1 MYKRNEGA
9 GRLHRRAYE
18 NLCLFSFILLLKSV
32 VAWSV
37 VFHDGA
43 NWAIIQTE
51 LPFFILVFSLIEW
64 FAAKRKVLYYMLVNF
79 CMTLIYFA
87 VIMYYK
93 YYGVIATYHSL
104 KQAKKV
110 THVGESALSL
120 LTPYYLFLFI
130 DIVLFL
136 VLIIQPKYGSIWK
149 KPTLRMSHKVLT
161 CTISASF
168 ALCLFNIWP
177 VHASMNEINKAKSMG
192 ILNYEVYKV
201 VADRLEK
208 EVLIAPG
215 DISQEAINDTKGTSP
230 LKDEPKF
237 HGINKGMNLILV
249 QMESF
254 QNFLIDL
261 KMDGQEITPNLNQ
274 LIKNNTYFPH
284 FYSNAGQGT
293 TSDAEF
299 VVNTSFY
306 VPKDEPA
313 TSSKYMDKQLPSL
326 PHLLKENGYFTA
338 TFHTNSVDFWNR
350 NRLYRAIGFER
361 YYDRA
366 FFGEDDPIAFGASD
380 EVLYSKTSSE
390 MSILDDRNQPFYAMV
405 ISMSAH
411 HPYHLPEEKVEM
423 ELPDRFKD
431 TLIGD
436 YIQAQHYADVAL
448 GQFLDEMIE
457 SGLWDNSLVV
467 FYGDHQ
473 GIPITGLTGEEKE
486 LMNPLLGH
494 DYGYTDMMNIPF
506 IVHSPSGQL
515 PPVINTTGGQIDI
528 LPTVANLLG
537 TPLGHQ
543 LVLGEDLF
551 NQESNLI
558 PLRHFLPDGSFINDK
573 ILYMTGNNYADG
585 VHYELS
591 NNSIVEGGSTP
602 SQFSTAQY
610 LLDLS
615 NSYLLQLPD
624 IYSNQ
629 ENESKNEM
637 IED

>member
-1 MYKRNEGA
+1 MYKRNEGLV
-9 GRLHRRAYE
+9 RLKRRSYE

-37 VFHDGA
+37 VFHDGT
-43 NWAIIQTE
+43 NWAIVQTE

-64 FAAKRKVLYYMLVNF
+64 FAAKRKILYYMLVNF

-110 THVGESALSL
+110 THVGESTLSL
-120 LTPYYLFLFI
+120 LTPYYLFLFV
-130 DIVLFL
+130 DIALFL
-136 VLIIQPKYGSIWK
+136 VLIILPKYVSIWK
-149 KPTLRMSHKVLT
+149 DRASRMSRKVLT

-168 ALCLFNIWP
+168 VLCVFNIWP
-177 VHASMNEINKAKSMG
+177 AHASLNEINKAKSMG

-201 VADRLEK
+201 VADRVEK
-208 EVLIAPG
+208 EVLIAPD
-215 DISQEAINDTKGTSP
+215 DISQETIHLTKGSSP
-230 LKDEPKF
+230 LQDEPKF
-237 HGINKGMNLILV
+237 HGINKGMNLVLV

-261 KMDGQEITPNLNQ
+261 KIDGQEITPHLNQ
-274 LIKNNTYFPH
+274 LIEKNTYFPY
-284 FYSNAGQGT
+284 FYTNAGQGT

-313 TSSKYMDKQLPSL
+313 TSSKYMDKKLPSL
-326 PHLLKENGYFTA
+326 PHLLKENGYDTA

-361 YYDRA
+361 YYDQV

-380 EVLYSKTSSE
+380 EALYAKTSAELS
-390 MSILDDRNQPFYAMV
+390 MLDKQDQPFYAMV

-411 HPYHLPEEKVEM
+411 HPYHLPEEKAKM
-423 ELPDRFKD
+423 KLPDRFQD
-431 TLIGD
+431 TLMGD
-436 YIQAQHYADVAL
+436 YIQAQNYADVAL
-448 GQFLDEMIE
+448 GQFLDELIE
-457 SGLWDNSLVV
+457 SGLWDNSVVV

-473 GIPITGLTGEEKE
+473 GIPMTGLTGKEKE
-486 LMNPLLGH
+486 LMNSLLGH
-494 DYGYTDMMNIPF
+494 NYGYTDMMNIPF

-515 PPVINTTGGQIDI
+515 PPVINTIGGQIDI

-537 TPLGHQ
+537 IPLGHQ

-551 NQESNLI
+551 NQERNLI

-573 ILYMTGNNYADG
+573 ILYMTGNQYADG

-591 NNSIVEGGSTP
+591 NNRIVEGGSTA
-602 SQFSTAQY
+602 SQFSAAQR

-624 IYSNQ
+624 AYSNQ
-629 ENESKNEM
+629 EK
-637 IED
+637 

>member
-1 MYKRNEGA
+1 
-9 GRLHRRAYE
+9 
-18 NLCLFSFILLLKSV
+18 
-32 VAWSV
+32 
-37 VFHDGA
+37 
-43 NWAIIQTE
+43 
-51 LPFFILVFSLIEW
+51 
-64 FAAKRKVLYYMLVNF
+64 
-79 CMTLIYFA
+79 
-87 VIMYYK
+87 
-93 YYGVIATYHSL
+93 
-104 KQAKKV
+104 
-110 THVGESALSL
+110 
-120 LTPYYLFLFI
+120 
-130 DIVLFL
+130 
-136 VLIIQPKYGSIWK
+136 
-149 KPTLRMSHKVLT
+149 MSHKVLT
-161 CTISASF
+161 CTISASIV
-168 ALCLFNIWP
+168 LCVFNIWP
-177 VHASMNEINKAKSMG
+177 VHASLNEINKAKSMG

-201 VADRLEK
+201 VADRMEK
-208 EVLIAPG
+208 DVLIAPD
-215 DISQEAINDTKGTSP
+215 DISQEAINETKGIPP
-230 LKDEPKF
+230 LQDEPKF

-261 KMDGQEITPNLNQ
+261 KMDGQEITPHLNQ
-274 LIKNNTYFPH
+274 LIKNNTYFPY
-284 FYSNAGQGT
+284 FYTNAGQGT

-326 PHLLKENGYFTA
+326 PHLLKENGYDTA

-361 YYDRA
+361 YYDQF

-380 EVLYSKTSSE
+380 EVLYAKTSAELS
-390 MSILDDRNQPFYAMV
+390 MLDKQDQPFYAMV

-411 HPYHLPEEKVEM
+411 HPYHLPEEKAKM
-423 ELPDRFKD
+423 KLPERFQD

-436 YIQAQHYADVAL
+436 YIQAQNYADVAL
-448 GQFLDEMIE
+448 GQFLDELIE
-457 SGLWDNSLVV
+457 SGLWNNSVVV

-473 GIPITGLTGEEKE
+473 GIPMTGLTGEEKE
-486 LMNPLLGH
+486 LMNSLLGH
-494 DYGYTDMMNIPF
+494 NYGYTDMMNIPF

-515 PPVINTTGGQIDI
+515 PPVINTIGGQIDI

-537 TPLGHQ
+537 IPLGDQ

-551 NQESNLI
+551 NQERNLI

-573 ILYMTGNNYADG
+573 ILYMPGNQYADG

-591 NNSIVEGGSTP
+591 NNRIVEGGSTA
-602 SQFSTAQY
+602 SQFLAAQR

-624 IYSNQ
+624 DYSNQ
-629 ENESKNEM
+629 EK
-637 IED
+637 

>member
-9 GRLHRRAYE
+9 DISLQHRSYE
-18 NLCLFSFILLLKSV
+18 NLCLFSFILLLKSI

-37 VFHDGA
+37 VFHDGT
-43 NWAIIQTE
+43 NWTIVQTE

-64 FAAKRKVLYYMLVNF
+64 FAAKRKILYYVLLNF

-120 LTPYYLFLFI
+120 LTPYYLFLFV
-130 DIVLFL
+130 DIALFL
-136 VLIIQPKYGSIWK
+136 VLIILPKYGSIWK
-149 KPTLRMSHKVLT
+149 DRASRMSHKVLT
-161 CTISASF
+161 CTISASIV
-168 ALCLFNIWP
+168 LCVFNIWP
-177 VHASMNEINKAKSMG
+177 VHASLNEINKAKSMG

-201 VADRLEK
+201 VADRMEK
-208 EVLIAPG
+208 DVLIAPD
-215 DISQEAINDTKGTSP
+215 DISQEAINETKGIPP
-230 LKDEPKF
+230 LQDEPKF

-261 KMDGQEITPNLNQ
+261 KMDGQEITPHLNQ
-274 LIKNNTYFPH
+274 LIKNNTYFPY
-284 FYSNAGQGT
+284 FYTNAGQGT

-326 PHLLKENGYFTA
+326 PHLLKENGYDTA

-361 YYDRA
+361 YYDQF

-380 EVLYSKTSSE
+380 EVLYAKTSAELS
-390 MSILDDRNQPFYAMV
+390 MLDKQDQPFYAMV

-411 HPYHLPEEKVEM
+411 HPYHLPEEKAKM
-423 ELPDRFKD
+423 KLPERFQD

-436 YIQAQHYADVAL
+436 YIQAQNYADVAL
-448 GQFLDEMIE
+448 GQFLDELIE
-457 SGLWDNSLVV
+457 SGLWNNSVVV

-473 GIPITGLTGEEKE
+473 GIPMTGLTGEEKE
-486 LMNPLLGH
+486 LMNSLLGH
-494 DYGYTDMMNIPF
+494 NYGYTDMMNIPF

-515 PPVINTTGGQIDI
+515 PPVINTIGGQIDI

-537 TPLGHQ
+537 IPLGDQ

-551 NQESNLI
+551 NQERNLI

-573 ILYMTGNNYADG
+573 ILYMPGNQYADG

-591 NNSIVEGGSTP
+591 NNRIVEGGSTA
-602 SQFSTAQY
+602 SQFLAAQR

-624 IYSNQ
+624 DYSNQ
-629 ENESKNEM
+629 EK
-637 IED
+637 